1 MRVTA
6 RGGERRRRQTDG
18 LGLSGSAL
26 LAPRS
31 RKHSSACRCDQISGE
46 FSLLGL
52 ELEKEKDEEEVEEE
66 VKMEMRE
73 GGLSC
78 ISLRV
83 RERQFCSANLHNK
96 ITKH

>member
-1 MRVTA
+1 M
-6 RGGERRRRQTDG
+6 
-18 LGLSGSAL
+18 GLSGSGL

-73 GGLSC
+73 GGFHVSA
-78 ISLRV
+78 SGFARDNSA
-83 RERQFCSANLHNK
+83 RQIYTIK
-96 ITKH
+96 